1 LNSSGNHHA
10 ATEADFTPLAI
21 VGMGGIFPQAE
32 NLMQFWH
39 NIRDG
44 VDSITDIPS
53 SHWNPAELYDPDPKK
68 PDHVYGNKGGF
79 LPPVD
84 FEPMKYGVL
93 PNALEAIDTSQL
105 LGLVA
110 VEQALN
116 DAGYGTTASFDRE
129 KVSVILGVTGALELV
144 VPLGARLGHPRWR
157 KALQEAGVDDD
168 TAQDVIDRIGDSYTQ
183 WQENSFPG
191 LLGNVVAGRISK
203 HFNFGGTNCVVD
215 AACGSSLSAINL
227 AALELA
233 TGRADMVVTGGV
245 DTFND
250 VFMYS
255 CFSKTPA
262 LSPSGHARPFDADA
276 DGTTLGEAIGIVVL
290 KRLSDAERDGDR
302 IYAVIKGLGTSSD
315 GSDSAIYEPDASGQ
329 QKAVLRAYEQAD
341 VAPRSVGMIEAHG
354 TGTRVGDGIE
364 VKALQQVFG
373 DGQQPWCAL
382 GSVKSQ
388 IGHTKAAAGAAG
400 LIKSTLALYHKVLPP
415 TIKVTQPRNE
425 LQQAG
430 SPFYI
435 NAQSRPWLSGSAEPR
450 RAGVS
455 ALGFGGSNYHC
466 LLEEYTTEKQGND
479 WTQEVQWFALSADS
493 REQLRANL
501 DAIALSDDWNA
512 LRRVAAQSRQA
523 FDAAADYRLC
533 WVVQRSSDQAAQRQ
547 LILQALSREDS
558 QWQTPDGVFFSARP
572 CDGATAVLFPG
583 QGATYPHMLHDLAM
597 RFPAFFEVLEEADRY
612 FPADDGRT
620 LSEYIYPRASFDANG
635 ATQAANEL
643 QATDVAQPA
652 LGAVSLAGFALLRA
666 FGLQVDACAGHSY
679 GELSALCAAGVLR
692 SDAFHRLSR
701 VRGELMAAA
710 ANGGAMLAVFA
721 SLETIEA
728 MIEEQGWDVVLA
740 NRNTPAQGVISGS
753 TAAIATASAHLQAQG
768 IGCKQLDVAAAFH
781 SRFVSEAVAPLAQY
795 LDNVDWQTP
804 TSFVYANTTADI
816 YPSDSD
822 EARCLLAEQL
832 AHPVDFVAQ
841 IEAMYQAG
849 VRTFVEVGPHARLS
863 AMVAAI
869 LGDRDYHTVALDA
882 SQGKQSGV
890 YDFACMLARL
900 SALGQPIDGTLWD
913 EDLPPEPVVGKRVL
927 RIPLCGANPF
937 TPKPARPPRP
947 RTVAAPATKETP
959 VTVEQPKP
967 TITPESKPVVQA
979 AVSPRTPT
987 QPQAAAMTPP
997 VAMPEAT
1004 LGQGV
1009 QALQDIQMQTA
1020 RLHEQFLK
1028 GQEEATRAMMA
1039 LLGGQVSVVSR
1050 QSPVASEQVASQQ
1063 LSVASVQSPVVSEP
1077 VAVASRQSPVVSEQV
1092 AVASQQVPVVS
1103 EQAAL
1108 SHDAVAET
1116 VFAIIAEKT
1125 GYPVDMLEADMSLDG
1140 DLGVDSIKR
1149 VEILSAVQMALPDA
1163 PVITPEDLGVLQT
1176 LGQMVAHLGV
1186 QSPVVSGQ
1194 SSVVSRQ
1201 SSVVSEQ
1208 PAVAET
1214 VFAIIAEKTGYP
1226 VDMLE
1231 ADMSL
1236 DGDLGVD
1243 SIKRVEILSAVQT
1256 ALPDAPVITPEDL
1269 GVLQTLGQMVA
1280 HLGVQSPVVSG
1291 QSPVVSRQSPVV
1303 SEQPAV
1309 AETVFAII
1317 AEKTG
1322 YPVDMLEADM
1332 SLDGDLG
1339 VDSIKRVEILSA
1351 VQTALPDAPVIT
1363 PEDLGVLQTLGQM
1376 VAHLGVQSPVVSGQS
1391 SVVSEQPAVA
1401 ETVFAIIAEK
1411 TGYPVDMLEADMS
1424 LDGDLG
1430 VDSIK
1435 RVEIL
1440 SAVQTALP
1448 DAPAITPEHMG
1459 QLGSLADITAFLAQA
1474 PERSS
1479 VETTTSA
1486 GETTPEI
1493 AAPATIHR
1501 QCLTLLPWASEGLA
1515 RISHPA
1521 GARCWLLAGDDDV
1534 AHSMEHSL
1542 QEAGYEVVVI
1552 TPGSSPTP
1560 PESLHALFMI
1570 APESAMTDSLMWQYF
1585 AVLQRAESALRA
1597 TEHSIL
1603 ATVSRMDGQF
1613 GLSGLVHD
1621 PLSGGLHGMLK
1632 TAHHEWSEVRCTAFD
1647 IPADSHAIATASLLD
1662 AALVVDSP
1670 LEIACAP
1677 EGMSALYCYDAPVVE
1692 SNEPLPVQAGDLVVV
1707 SGGGRGV
1714 TAHVAI
1720 ALARAT
1726 QATIMLLGRSPLHDE
1741 AAWLA
1746 GIDDEMAIKQAL
1758 MQHSD
1763 SPLTPRDLAAAYR
1776 QVVAQREVRATMAAI
1791 EQAGGT
1797 VLYRSVDVTNA
1808 NDVAWLI
1815 GEVRAEHGAV
1825 KGVIHGA
1832 GVLADRLIGDKTQD
1846 QFERVYNTKVAG
1858 LRALL
1863 DATKDDPLRFVLLF
1877 SSSTGRFG
1885 RRGQVDYAIA
1895 NEVLNKHAQAI
1906 AVQRPDCRV
1915 MAPNWGPWDGGM
1927 VTPALKQVFA
1937 EEGIAVIDLDAGAA
1951 YVLQELRTPP
1961 GSDVEMVILGGN
1973 EAAPTPPADS
1983 QVANPRPAFII
1994 TQEEPAPA
2002 TLKAEPSAWEMV
2014 VSLDDYPFL
2023 TSHVM
2028 NNQAVL
2034 PMAMM
2039 VEWMAYAAIHA
2050 NPGLLFHGFEELRV
2064 LKAVT
2069 VQEQQARALRF
2080 VCEPMQTV
2088 DDNFHIAVSLHS
2100 QGDEDRL
2107 HARCT
2112 IVLRE
2117 HYPSAPHAAP
2127 LPDLQAWPHPMHT
2140 VYQDGHLFHG
2150 PDLHA
2155 LVEITGYA
2163 DDAIH
2168 ARVLTAPS
2176 PDQWIE
2182 TPVSNQW
2189 LADPLALDGSFQL
2202 MILWAFERHNMGS
2215 LPVYAG
2221 AYQQYISH
2229 FPDDGVD
2236 VRIRISDVS
2245 GAQVEA
2251 AIEWIDPASGALLA
2265 RMDDYRCVMDASLAD
2280 SFQRT
2285 DLQHANEASNDAH
2298 HE

>member
-1194 SSVVSRQ
+1194 SSVVS
-1201 SSVVSEQ
+1201 
-1208 PAVAET
+1208 
-1214 VFAIIAEKTGYP
+1214 
-1226 VDMLE
+1226 
-1231 ADMSL
+1231 
-1236 DGDLGVD
+1236 
-1243 SIKRVEILSAVQT
+1243 
-1256 ALPDAPVITPEDL
+1256 
-1269 GVLQTLGQMVA
+1269 
-1280 HLGVQSPVVSG
+1280 
-1291 QSPVVSRQSPVV
+1291 
-1303 SEQPAV
+1303 
-1309 AETVFAII
+1309 
-1317 AEKTG
+1317 
-1322 YPVDMLEADM
+1322 
-1332 SLDGDLG
+1332 
-1339 VDSIKRVEILSA
+1339 
-1351 VQTALPDAPVIT
+1351 
-1363 PEDLGVLQTLGQM
+1363 
-1376 VAHLGVQSPVVSGQS
+1376 
-1391 SVVSEQPAVA
+1391 EQPAVA

>member
-1291 QSPVVSRQSPVV
+1291 QS
-1303 SEQPAV
+1303 
-1309 AETVFAII
+1309 
-1317 AEKTG
+1317 
-1322 YPVDMLEADM
+1322 
-1332 SLDGDLG
+1332 
-1339 VDSIKRVEILSA
+1339 
-1351 VQTALPDAPVIT
+1351 
-1363 PEDLGVLQTLGQM
+1363 
-1376 VAHLGVQSPVVSGQS
+1376 

>member
-1 LNSSGNHHA
+1 
-10 ATEADFTPLAI
+10 
-21 VGMGGIFPQAE
+21 M
-32 NLMQFWH
+32 
-39 NIRDG
+39 
-44 VDSITDIPS
+44 
-53 SHWNPAELYDPDPKK
+53 
-68 PDHVYGNKGGF
+68 
-79 LPPVD
+79 
-84 FEPMKYGVL
+84 
-93 PNALEAIDTSQL
+93 
-105 LGLVA
+105 
-110 VEQALN
+110 
-116 DAGYGTTASFDRE
+116 
-129 KVSVILGVTGALELV
+129 
-144 VPLGARLGHPRWR
+144 
-157 KALQEAGVDDD
+157 
-168 TAQDVIDRIGDSYTQ
+168 
-183 WQENSFPG
+183 
-191 LLGNVVAGRISK
+191 
-203 HFNFGGTNCVVD
+203 
-215 AACGSSLSAINL
+215 
-227 AALELA
+227 
-233 TGRADMVVTGGV
+233 
-245 DTFND
+245 
-250 VFMYS
+250 
-255 CFSKTPA
+255 
-262 LSPSGHARPFDADA
+262 
-276 DGTTLGEAIGIVVL
+276 
-290 KRLSDAERDGDR
+290 
-302 IYAVIKGLGTSSD
+302 
-315 GSDSAIYEPDASGQ
+315 
-329 QKAVLRAYEQAD
+329 
-341 VAPRSVGMIEAHG
+341 
-354 TGTRVGDGIE
+354 
-364 VKALQQVFG
+364 
-373 DGQQPWCAL
+373 
-382 GSVKSQ
+382 
-388 IGHTKAAAGAAG
+388 
-400 LIKSTLALYHKVLPP
+400 
-415 TIKVTQPRNE
+415 
-425 LQQAG
+425 
-430 SPFYI
+430 
-435 NAQSRPWLSGSAEPR
+435 
-450 RAGVS
+450 
-455 ALGFGGSNYHC
+455 
-466 LLEEYTTEKQGND
+466 
-479 WTQEVQWFALSADS
+479 
-493 REQLRANL
+493 
-501 DAIALSDDWNA
+501 
-512 LRRVAAQSRQA
+512 
-523 FDAAADYRLC
+523 
-533 WVVQRSSDQAAQRQ
+533 
-547 LILQALSREDS
+547 
-558 QWQTPDGVFFSARP
+558 
-572 CDGATAVLFPG
+572 
-583 QGATYPHMLHDLAM
+583 
-597 RFPAFFEVLEEADRY
+597 
-612 FPADDGRT
+612 
-620 LSEYIYPRASFDANG
+620 
-635 ATQAANEL
+635 
-643 QATDVAQPA
+643 
-652 LGAVSLAGFALLRA
+652 
-666 FGLQVDACAGHSY
+666 
-679 GELSALCAAGVLR
+679 
-692 SDAFHRLSR
+692 
-701 VRGELMAAA
+701 
-710 ANGGAMLAVFA
+710 
-721 SLETIEA
+721 
-728 MIEEQGWDVVLA
+728 
-740 NRNTPAQGVISGS
+740 
-753 TAAIATASAHLQAQG
+753 
-768 IGCKQLDVAAAFH
+768 
-781 SRFVSEAVAPLAQY
+781 
-795 LDNVDWQTP
+795 
-804 TSFVYANTTADI
+804 
-816 YPSDSD
+816 
-822 EARCLLAEQL
+822 
-832 AHPVDFVAQ
+832 
-841 IEAMYQAG
+841 
-849 VRTFVEVGPHARLS
+849 
-863 AMVAAI
+863 
-869 LGDRDYHTVALDA
+869 
-882 SQGKQSGV
+882 
-890 YDFACMLARL
+890 
-900 SALGQPIDGTLWD
+900 
-913 EDLPPEPVVGKRVL
+913 
-927 RIPLCGANPF
+927 
-937 TPKPARPPRP
+937 
-947 RTVAAPATKETP
+947 
-959 VTVEQPKP
+959 
-967 TITPESKPVVQA
+967 
-979 AVSPRTPT
+979 
-987 QPQAAAMTPP
+987 
-997 VAMPEAT
+997 
-1004 LGQGV
+1004 
-1009 QALQDIQMQTA
+1009 
-1020 RLHEQFLK
+1020 
-1028 GQEEATRAMMA
+1028 
-1039 LLGGQVSVVSR
+1039 
-1050 QSPVASEQVASQQ
+1050 
-1063 LSVASVQSPVVSEP
+1063 
-1077 VAVASRQSPVVSEQV
+1077 
-1092 AVASQQVPVVS
+1092 
-1103 EQAAL
+1103 
-1108 SHDAVAET
+1108 
-1116 VFAIIAEKT
+1116 
-1125 GYPVDMLEADMSLDG
+1125 
-1140 DLGVDSIKR
+1140 
-1149 VEILSAVQMALPDA
+1149 
-1163 PVITPEDLGVLQT
+1163 
-1176 LGQMVAHLGV
+1176 
-1186 QSPVVSGQ
+1186 
-1194 SSVVSRQ
+1194 
-1201 SSVVSEQ
+1201 
-1208 PAVAET
+1208 
-1214 VFAIIAEKTGYP
+1214 
-1226 VDMLE
+1226 
-1231 ADMSL
+1231 
-1236 DGDLGVD
+1236 
-1243 SIKRVEILSAVQT
+1243 
-1256 ALPDAPVITPEDL
+1256 
-1269 GVLQTLGQMVA
+1269 
-1280 HLGVQSPVVSG
+1280 
-1291 QSPVVSRQSPVV
+1291 
-1303 SEQPAV
+1303 
-1309 AETVFAII
+1309 
-1317 AEKTG
+1317 
-1322 YPVDMLEADM
+1322 
-1332 SLDGDLG
+1332 
-1339 VDSIKRVEILSA
+1339 
-1351 VQTALPDAPVIT
+1351 
-1363 PEDLGVLQTLGQM
+1363 
-1376 VAHLGVQSPVVSGQS
+1376 
-1391 SVVSEQPAVA
+1391 SEQPAVA